1 MNPRDIWYVLFGLF
15 TISAF
20 PIGILS
26 THSCVHL
33 SVWLIVHSII
43 CATYYAFM
51 LYFYSTFSNEHHI
64 LQEEYASLHQAK
76 EQVLGQLGCEAD
88 EYGND
93 TLLSPGPK
101 DIAKTKSLKLR
112 SQEWGC
118 LFFIA
123 AYVTSLLLGVILYIQ
138 DKGCI
143 PWVSY
148 YGLSLIV
155 TSLVGILGNS
165 CFQVFVH
172 RAD

>member
-112 SQEWGC
+112 SHEWGC

-123 AYVTSLLLGVILYIQ
+123 AYDLTLTWCDTVYSRQRLHTLGELLWFVTHCDFFSWYIR
-138 DKGCI
+138 K
-143 PWVSY
+143 
-148 YGLSLIV
+148 
-155 TSLVGILGNS
+155 
-165 CFQVFVH
+165 
-172 RAD
+172 